1 MTMIIRNLLL
11 AVTFAGVAFDAAAAS
26 EPAAATLAPPPKWD
40 AAFAAFAA
48 DDVAHPHPAGGV
60 LFVGSSSI
68 RLWSNLEDQFRNL
81 PVVIKRG
88 FGGSQLSD
96 CVKNLSRLVLRYRP
110 HTVLVYAGD
119 NDLAAGTAPQEVL
132 HRFTAFVDGV
142 HRELP
147 QTRIVYISIKP
158 SPSRIRLLSKI
169 RETNTLIE
177 DYADDAD
184 EVDYIDVFTPMLDA
198 SGQPRAEL
206 FRDDALHLNAQGY
219 ALWKRIIGPHVR

>member
-26 EPAAATLAPPPKWD
+26 EPAAATLAPPKWD

-68 RLWSNLEDQFRNL
+68 RLWSNLEDQFKDL

-147 QTRIVYISIKP
+147 PTRIVYISIKP

>member
-26 EPAAATLAPPPKWD
+26 EPAAATLAPPKWD

-68 RLWSNLEDQFRNL
+68 RLWSNLEDQFKDL

>member
-1 MTMIIRNLLL
+1 MIIRNLLL